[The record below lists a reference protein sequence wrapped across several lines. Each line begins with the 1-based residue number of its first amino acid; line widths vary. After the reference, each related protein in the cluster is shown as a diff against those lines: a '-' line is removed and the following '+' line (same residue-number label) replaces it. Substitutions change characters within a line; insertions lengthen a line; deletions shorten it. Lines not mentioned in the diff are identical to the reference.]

1 LKNLP
6 SDQFIKVFLE
16 TENEAWL
23 PLITYAALVQ
33 EIAVTA
39 VGNKI
44 IIYNMNEVLQLP
56 VSRPELMKTLVKA
69 FRSQQMEFE
78 NNSFALRETGIKTS
92 E

>member
-1 LKNLP
+1 
-6 SDQFIKVFLE
+6 
-16 TENEAWL
+16 
-23 PLITYAALVQ
+23 
-33 EIAVTA
+33 
-39 VGNKI
+39 
-44 IIYNMNEVLQLP
+44 MNEVLQLP